1 MTQQGEIVKTE
12 TGKRLTTAGL
22 VAATIGLVLCVLPLF
37 VTNVDYVGGK
47 MVETQGV
54 PSAAAIIILIVG
66 LLLAGIG
73 FARRMLAT
81 R

>member
-1 MTQQGEIVKTE
+1 MTQQGEIVKTPGKQLI
-12 TGKRLTTAGL
+12 TGGL
-22 VAATIGLVLCVLPLF
+22 VAAALGLILCVLPLM
-37 VTNVDYVGGK
+37 TTSVDYVGGR
-47 MVETQGV
+47 MVETQGM
-54 PSAAAIIILIVG
+54 PSALAIVILIVG